1 MRHRAKPTAP
11 TRPRVRRGN
20 LEDAARLRAE
30 LIAAAMELYRE
41 GGLPAVSVR
50 AVAARVGVSPMSTYR
65 YFADKAELLGGLWGS
80 VFDELCELATRA
92 VEAAP
97 GGARERH
104 RAFVETI
111 LRYWEEH
118 QDHFVLVHGFSSL
131 GQDRQAKTELGS
143 GSVYSTLRQMG
154 VALSEAFAREIG
166 ADPAR
171 GRLASEVRLAMT
183 LGYLHG
189 TLVATRYPWSDREL
203 LRATYLEQIEQAVER
218 CLLGVTVQPAPP
230 PPRQPAKLSAS
241 SRRAA

>member
-1 MRHRAKPTAP
+1 M
-11 TRPRVRRGN
+11 RRGN
-20 LEDAARLRAE
+20 QDDAARLRAE
-30 LIAAAMELYRE
+30 LIAAAMELYTE
-41 GGLPAVSVR
+41 GGLAAVSVR

-65 YFADKAELLGGLWGS
+65 YFADKAELLGGLWQS
-80 VFDELCELATRA
+80 VFDELCGEATRA
-92 VEAAP
+92 VAAAP
-97 GGARERH
+97 GGARGRH
-104 RAFVETI
+104 RVFAETV

-118 QDHFVLVHGFSSL
+118 LDHFVLVHGFTSL

-143 GSVYSTLRQMG
+143 GAVYGTLRQMG
-154 VALSEAFAREIG
+154 VDLSEALAREIG

-203 LRATYLEQIEQAVER
+203 LRATYLDQIEQAVER
-218 CLLGVTVQPAPP
+218 CLRGETAAPT
-230 PPRQPAKLSAS
+230 RQPTKLSAS

>member
-1 MRHRAKPTAP
+1 MRQRSKPIPPA
-11 TRPRVRRGN
+11 RPRVRRGN
-20 LEDAARLRAE
+20 QEDAARLRAE
-30 LIAAAMELYRE
+30 LIAAAMQLYSE
-41 GGLPAVSVR
+41 GGLAAVSVR

-65 YFADKAELLGGLWGS
+65 YFADKAELLAGLWQS
-80 VFDELCELATRA
+80 VFNELYEVATQA
-92 VEAAP
+92 VAAAP

-104 RAFVETI
+104 RVFVETI

-118 QDHFVLVHGFSSL
+118 LDHFVLVHGFTSL

-143 GSVYSTLRQMG
+143 GAVYGDLRQLG
-154 VALSEAFAREIG
+154 VQLTEAFAREIG

-189 TLVATRYPWSDREL
+189 TLVATRYPWSERSL

-218 CLLGVTVQPAPP
+218 CLRGASAPP
-230 PPRQPAKLSAS
+230 VRQPTKLSAS
-241 SRRAA
+241 SRRVA